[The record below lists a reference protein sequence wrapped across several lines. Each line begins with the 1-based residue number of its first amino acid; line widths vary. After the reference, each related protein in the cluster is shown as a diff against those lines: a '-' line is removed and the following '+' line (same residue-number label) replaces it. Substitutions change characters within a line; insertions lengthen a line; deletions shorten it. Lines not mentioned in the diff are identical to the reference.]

1 MLTYDEM
8 VEKTREFYDELQI
21 DIFDKYVDLAV
32 RSLTMPQYA
41 KEFNDK
47 FHKEIGDHRALATV
61 GDAICAAYIMLKF
74 YEDSLTADDLN
85 KKKDVLQNKELNIVG
100 EQVLK
105 DVLFARNNDL
115 SSNNENENKKA
126 YATAIEAVIGF
137 ISIIDKK
144 CVFDTIDQIWD
155 KYVANVSTFEDKIQL
170 FKFYGFNNLDA
181 CKYPFI
187 TLNGSVK
194 FFTSKYLLN
203 LPDEIL

>member
-8 VEKTREFYDELQI
+8 VENTREFYDELQI
-21 DIFDKYVDLAV
+21 DIPDKYIGLAV
-32 RSLTMPQYA
+32 KSLTMPQYA

-61 GDAICAAYIMLKF
+61 GDAVCEAYVMLKF

-85 KKKDVLQNKELNIVG
+85 KKKEVLQNKELNNVG
-100 EQVLK
+100 EKLLK

-115 SSNNENENKKA
+115 NSNNENENKKA

-144 CVFDTIDQIWD
+144 HVFDDINRIW
-155 KYVANVSTFEDKIQL
+155 KSI
-170 FKFYGFNNLDA
+170 
-181 CKYPFI
+181 
-187 TLNGSVK
+187 
-194 FFTSKYLLN
+194 
-203 LPDEIL
+203 

>member
-8 VEKTREFYDELQI
+8 IEKTREFYDELQI
-21 DIFDKYVDLAV
+21 DIPDKYVDLAV

-85 KKKDVLQNKELNIVG
+85 KKKEVLQNKELNIVG

-144 CVFDTIDQIWD
+144 CVFETIDRIWD
-155 KYVANVSTFEDKIQL
+155 KYVANVSTFEDKI
-170 FKFYGFNNLDA
+170 
-181 CKYPFI
+181 
-187 TLNGSVK
+187 
-194 FFTSKYLLN
+194 
-203 LPDEIL
+203 E

>member
-8 VEKTREFYDELQI
+8 IEKTREFYDELQI
-21 DIFDKYVDLAV
+21 DIPDKYVDLAV
-32 RSLTMPQYA
+32 RSLTMPQYS

-61 GDAICAAYIMLKF
+61 GDALCEAYTMLKF

-85 KKKDVLQNKELNIVG
+85 KKKEVLQNKELNIVG

-105 DVLFARNNDL
+105 NVLFVRNNDL

-144 CVFDTIDQIWD
+144 CVFETIDRIWD
-155 KYVANVSTFEDKIQL
+155 K
-170 FKFYGFNNLDA
+170 
-181 CKYPFI
+181 
-187 TLNGSVK
+187 
-194 FFTSKYLLN
+194 
-203 LPDEIL
+203 